1 MKSAA
6 HHAAACHS
14 SAIPTV
20 YTDHSAGLS
29 EDEMKQALVVLFA
42 LAVGGALAADVA
54 AQQPRTGQTTRGVQT
69 SRVGDT
75 RQRPDNQNCGQLG
88 QLRHELARLQQEL
101 RHLQAALAEARKNGN
116 RERAEQIAHEIRQV
130 HAQIQDV
137 QQKIRRL
144 QQECRGR

>member
-101 RHLQAALAEARKNGN
+101 RHLHAALAEARKNGN
-116 RERAEQIAHEIRQV
+116 RERAEQIAQEIRQV
-130 HAQIQDV
+130 QSQIQDV